1 MIGPPGVVVPPG
13 VRVPLIQ
20 TPGARRPRGRAVCTT
35 RDFTA
40 RIRVRDPA
48 GIRRVNVYL
57 DGRLV
62 RQTRLT
68 HFSLRARVRG
78 LRVGS
83 HRITVVARDRAG
95 NRSVTRRRFGRC
107 AIGLAIP
114 RFTG

>member
-1 MIGPPGVVVPPG
+1 MTGPLVRFSPLPG
-13 VRVPLIQ
+13 VRQVPS
-20 TPGARRPRGRAVCTT
+20 RRPPAGAVCTT

-40 RIRVRDPA
+40 RIRLRDRA
-48 GIRRVNVYL
+48 GIRAVNVYL

-62 RQTRLT
+62 RRTSRTR
-68 HFSLRARVRG
+68 FSLRIKVRG
-78 LRVGS
+78 LRVGR

-107 AIGLAIP
+107 ALGLTAP